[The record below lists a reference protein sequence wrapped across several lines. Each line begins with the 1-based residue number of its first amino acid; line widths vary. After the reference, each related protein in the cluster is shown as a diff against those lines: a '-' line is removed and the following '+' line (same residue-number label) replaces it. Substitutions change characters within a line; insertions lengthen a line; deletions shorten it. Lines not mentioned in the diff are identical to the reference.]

1 MTVTARLRGVDA
13 ELDRIRQ
20 EFRRRSGR
28 RIRRDADALLDRL
41 RDTTPVDTGR
51 ARAGWRA
58 TTARYSRGEW
68 RLTIENDVPYI
79 VQLNMGSS
87 RQAPRR
93 FVETAALRYFTADGV
108 IAETR

>member
-1 MTVTARLRGVDA
+1 MTVTIRVRGADA
-13 ELDRIRQ
+13 ELDRVRQ
-20 EFRRRSGR
+20 EFRDIPGV
-28 RIRRDADALLDRL
+28 RIRRDAGRLLDRL
-41 RDTTPVDTGR
+41 QATTPVDTGR

-93 FVETAALRYFTADGV
+93 FVETAALRYFTAEGV